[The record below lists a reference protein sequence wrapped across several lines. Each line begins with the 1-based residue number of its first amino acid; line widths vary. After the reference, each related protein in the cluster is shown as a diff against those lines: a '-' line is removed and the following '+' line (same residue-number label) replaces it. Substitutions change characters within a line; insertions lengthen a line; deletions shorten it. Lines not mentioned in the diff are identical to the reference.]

1 MSWIETATTTNI
13 TKTIYHD
20 NGLLNKQSTTRVLSA
35 SISRYIVEK
44 EGVEVVVGVLEVSGW
59 KQLRAH
65 NINGGGGGRSGGID
79 SIAFG

>member
-1 MSWIETATTTNI
+1 M
-13 TKTIYHD
+13 
-20 NGLLNKQSTTRVLSA
+20 LSA
-35 SISRYIVEK
+35 SISRYIVQK
-44 EGVEVVVGVLEVSGW
+44 EGVEVVVVVIGVLEVSGW

>member
-1 MSWIETATTTNI
+1 M
-13 TKTIYHD
+13 
-20 NGLLNKQSTTRVLSA
+20 LSA
-35 SISRYIVEK
+35 SISRYIVVQK
-44 EGVEVVVGVLEVSGW
+44 EGVEVVVVVGVLEVSGW

>member
-1 MSWIETATTTNI
+1 M
-13 TKTIYHD
+13 
-20 NGLLNKQSTTRVLSA
+20 LSA

>member
-1 MSWIETATTTNI
+1 M
-13 TKTIYHD
+13 
-20 NGLLNKQSTTRVLSA
+20 LSA

-44 EGVEVVVGVLEVSGW
+44 EGVEVEVVGVLEVSGW

-65 NINGGGGGRSGGID
+65 NINGGGGID